1 MPPFFSMCASSWY
14 LRVLTGDG
22 RAPSNKLSET
32 ELSQSHS
39 ALCDLVS
46 EVSVISSMICGS
58 ETGHFIQTSL
68 EGGRIRPLRV
78 KGASG
83 NHPGK
88 ERGRSEE
95 KFEQDTYFPFVHG
108 ECLDTS
114 VFFSTNLS
122 AFTRD

>member
-58 ETGHFIQTSL
+58 ETGHFVQTSL

-83 NHPGK
+83 NRVEGDNPG
-88 ERGRSEE
+88 RLN
-95 KFEQDTYFPFVHG
+95 VI
-108 ECLDTS
+108 TS
-114 VFFSTNLS
+114 VLTTVREEVQSEK
-122 AFTRD
+122 RR